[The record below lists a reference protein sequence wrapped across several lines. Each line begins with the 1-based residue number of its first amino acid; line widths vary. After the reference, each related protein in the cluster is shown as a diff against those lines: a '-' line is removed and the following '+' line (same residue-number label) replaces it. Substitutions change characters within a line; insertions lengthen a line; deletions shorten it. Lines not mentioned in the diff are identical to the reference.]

1 MKKSIL
7 SVVYLSIHLAI
18 NLNAQVLNSL
28 ELGNG
33 TARQRNASF
42 NLEELKVRWKKAAL
56 ENCTGVPCVVA
67 PSFTCGSST
76 ISDVDNNS
84 YVTVLIGTQCWT
96 KENLKVSKYNDGSPI
111 NFNTSGGPLGNSFGE
126 DWSTQTSG
134 AFSIYSNDPISSSNA
149 SFFGY
154 LYNWYAVSDARKL
167 CPTNWHVPSKV
178 EWQALETQLGGPS
191 LAGGEMK
198 QAGSSLWTTSP
209 SGTSGFR
216 AQPGGER
223 WGSDGSFNSVNGRA
237 SFWSSTET
245 LPTIPDYLYVDDA
258 STAITFT
265 DAGYEFGFSI
275 RCLKDL

>member
-7 SVVYLSIHLAI
+7 SVVFLSIYLSI

-33 TARQRNASF
+33 TASQRNASF

-84 YVTVLIGTQCWT
+84 YATVLIGTQCWT
-96 KENLKVSKYNDGSPI
+96 QENLKVSKYNDGSPI
-111 NFNTSGGPLGNSFGE
+111 NFNTSGGTLGTASENWSGE
-126 DWSTQTSG
+126 TSG
-134 AFSIYSNDPISSSNA
+134 AFSIYRNDPNA
-149 SFFGY
+149 SSLGY
-154 LYNWYAVSDARKL
+154 LYNWYAVSDAKKL

-178 EWQALETQLGGPS
+178 EWQALETQLGGSS

-198 QAGSSLWTTSP
+198 QAGSSLWTFP

-216 AQPGGER
+216 AQPVGER
-223 WGSDGSFNSVNGRA
+223 LGTTGAFNLVIDRA
-237 SFWSSTET
+237 SFWSSTNT
-245 LPTIPDYLYVDDA
+245 GIPDFLVVSDA
-258 STAITFT
+258 STATSLLDT
-265 DAGYEFGFSI
+265 NPQFGFSV